1 MHIDVACISHE
12 LISLFSKEWPI
23 FYFFFS
29 WRSASIHTS
38 AEIWYQELSNKTFSH
53 DSHRE
58 ACQNELV
65 VRRAAGGD
73 TPWLRIKLTVH
84 VKPGLHWNAWPWWT
98 LPWHKEILFLFLM
111 FPLAKGF
118 FYTNTAKQIGLILR
132 SISSNPEIQF
142 SVRSTRKGRNYE
154 NNSLCV
160 ASELLQTHSSLQK
173 SENRAR
179 ASETVAVGEQWWE
192 KEKKLNWAERE
203 ENSNTSERNCTLNGI
218 LLKKKYLHTQFT

>member
-1 MHIDVACISHE
+1 MRNSAALLDKATSKGFAKKLCRYLAGSGKHKDNYASTCFPDKLCYLKSWSSISLQKKSFSTTPLWQSLIQTEMFPKSQKNTIFCRAYILQESLMHIDVACISHE

-98 LPWHKEILFLFLM
+98 LPWHKEMLFLFLM

-118 FYTNTAKQIGLILR
+118 FLY
-132 SISSNPEIQF
+132 
-142 SVRSTRKGRNYE
+142 
-154 NNSLCV
+154 
-160 ASELLQTHSSLQK
+160 
-173 SENRAR
+173 
-179 ASETVAVGEQWWE
+179 
-192 KEKKLNWAERE
+192 
-203 ENSNTSERNCTLNGI
+203 
-218 LLKKKYLHTQFT
+218 KYS